1 MAVPLRGGKN
11 MAATWLTSTDEAF
24 EALPRSASVQHGAY
38 LAQVFA
44 RSLREQLA
52 VVPSE
57 EGLRGKPILLRLRPP
72 LPLRLRVYLFR
83 ATQHA
88 SERKAGTFR
97 IQLTVGQPVAGSQPR
112 RFKFDRSDNVRC
124 LLAGYH
130 SELRTFILWDAD
142 MQDIG
147 EGYPYSKGVQAPPS
161 VVFSAVARGMAE
173 EDRQLRGPNRVE
185 TIIAARP
192 DCLAEAISRRVALSV
207 RSITGGVIP
216 GC

>member
-1 MAVPLRGGKN
+1 MNEK
-11 MAATWLTSTDEAF
+11 AF
-24 EALPRSASVQHGAY
+24 EALPRSGRSPY
-38 LAQVFA
+38 LGQVLA
-44 RSLREQLA
+44 RALRSHLA
-52 VVPSE
+52 VVPPETS
-57 EGLRGKPILLRLRPP
+57 LRAKPILLRLRPP

-88 SERKAGTFR
+88 SERQAGTFR
-97 IQLTVGQPVAGSQPR
+97 IQLSVGEQVPHTEPR

-130 SELRTFILWDAD
+130 SNLRTFILWDAD

-147 EGYPYSKGVQAPPS
+147 EGYPFSKGVQAPPG
-161 VVFSAVARGMAE
+161 VLFRAVARGIAE
-173 EDRQLRGPNRVE
+173 EERQLRRPNRME

-192 DCLAEAISRRVALSV
+192 DCLAEAIERRVALSI
-207 RSITGGVIP
+207 RSISGEAIP